1 MGQEFAMGLFLLW
14 GIFFYQGAFAD
25 PQSPAWW
32 EPETSDHVPLAPSS
46 VFSRAAP
53 ATPHAV
59 KVSCEPH
66 RLVVAVHRDLF
77 GVGRLVAPADLTL
90 GAASCVPVSFAAGTT
105 DVVLFEA
112 GLHQCGIEVQMTP
125 EMLIYRTS
133 LFHKPSPS
141 ANPIITRTN
150 AAEIPIECHYPRK
163 GNVSSLAIQPTW
175 APFRSTVSAEAR
187 LGFSLRLMNDDW
199 SGERL
204 SSRFQ
209 LGEILHLQARV
220 EAENHLPLR
229 LFVDSCVASPEAT
242 LGSTYAIVDS
252 NGCLV
257 DGRQEG
263 VSSAFLAPR
272 VSEETLRFT
281 VDAFRFAGDSRNML
295 YVICHLKVTRTDQT
309 PDVRNKACSF
319 DVASSTWL
327 PVEGPRSICS
337 CCEARNC
344 DRVPAEQTPSFLPR
358 PRAVEM
364 SWQRSLP
371 AELTAPQAH
380 LTLGPFFVF
389 DSLENSANFPA
400 DPAGAQKT
408 PVEDFMPAME
418 SKVDV
423 MRNPVPFKDPGRSA
437 NISEEQE
444 DNPELPL
451 DVYLRRGPVFISEAE
466 EGSGFPDLVEAA
478 RPEARKALELKAEVV
493 TMTLEGAVSRAENR
507 TTSRTG
513 ELTATTSRVAPKTGW
528 MPDFQVCAMVVL
540 IIEATVLLI
549 LLAIRLSPRHYGPPC
564 VSEHNDIQRF

>member
-1 MGQEFAMGLFLLW
+1 MGREFEMGLVLLW
-14 GIFFYQGAFAD
+14 GIFLGRGALAD
-25 PQSPAWW
+25 PQSSAWW
-32 EPETSDHVPLAPSS
+32 QPETWDRAPLPPSS
-46 VFSRAAP
+46 FSRAAP

-59 KVSCEPH
+59 QVSCEPH

-90 GAASCVPVSFAAGTT
+90 GAASCPPASFNAGT

-112 GLHQCGIEVQMTP
+112 GLHQCGIAVELTP
-125 EMLIYRTS
+125 ELLVYRTS

-141 ANPIITRTN
+141 ANSVITRTN
-150 AAEIPIECHYPRK
+150 AAEIPIECRYPRK
-163 GNVSSLAIQPTW
+163 GNVSSQAIKPTW

-209 LGEILHLQARV
+209 LGEILHLQAQV
-220 EAENHLPLR
+220 KAENHLPLR

-272 VSEETLRFT
+272 VSEGTLRFT
-281 VDAFRFAGDSRNML
+281 VDAFRFSGDSRNML
-295 YVICHLKVTRTDQT
+295 YVICHLKVTRADQM

-344 DRVPAEQTPSFLPR
+344 DRVPGEQPPSFRPR
-358 PRAVEM
+358 PRAVGM

-380 LTLGPFFVF
+380 LTLGPLYVF
-389 DSLENSANFPA
+389 DSPESVADFPG
-400 DPAGAQKT
+400 DPAGSRKMA
-408 PVEDFMPAME
+408 VEEFKE

-423 MRNPVPFKDPGRSA
+423 MRPSLPFKDPGRSA

-444 DNPELPL
+444 DNPEPPV
-451 DVYLRRGPVFISEAE
+451 DVYMRRGPIFISEAE

-493 TMTLEGAVSRAENR
+493 TMTLEGAISRAENR
-507 TTSRTG
+507 TASRAG
-513 ELTATTSRVAPKTGW
+513 ELTATASTAAPGKGW
-528 MPDFQVCAMVVL
+528 KPTFQFFAMVL
-540 IIEATVLLI
+540 IIVESTMLLI
-549 LLAIRLSPRHYGPPC
+549 LAAVHLSLRHHGRPRSSAQH
-564 VSEHNDIQRF
+564 DIQHF

>member
-14 GIFFYQGAFAD
+14 GVFFCQGAFAD

-32 EPETSDHVPLAPSS
+32 QPETSDSDPLPPSS
-46 VFSRAAP
+46 FFSRAAP

-77 GVGRLVAPADLTL
+77 GVGRLVAPTDLTL
-90 GAASCVPVSFAAGTT
+90 GAASCAPVSFAAGTT

-112 GLHQCGIEVQMTP
+112 GLHQCGITVQMTP

-163 GNVSSLAIQPTW
+163 GNVSSLAIRPTW

-295 YVICHLKVTRTDQT
+295 YVICHLKVTRADQT

-319 DVASSTWL
+319 DVGRLSWSALQRTL
-327 PVEGPRSICS
+327 RSM
-337 CCEARNC
+337 NN
-344 DRVPAEQTPSFLPR
+344 
-358 PRAVEM
+358 
-364 SWQRSLP
+364 
-371 AELTAPQAH
+371 H
-380 LTLGPFFVF
+380 
-389 DSLENSANFPA
+389 SLEGTR
-400 DPAGAQKT
+400 DAG
-408 PVEDFMPAME
+408 
-418 SKVDV
+418 
-423 MRNPVPFKDPGRSA
+423 
-437 NISEEQE
+437 
-444 DNPELPL
+444 
-451 DVYLRRGPVFISEAE
+451 
-466 EGSGFPDLVEAA
+466 
-478 RPEARKALELKAEVV
+478 
-493 TMTLEGAVSRAENR
+493 GAV
-507 TTSRTG
+507 G
-513 ELTATTSRVAPKTGW
+513 
-528 MPDFQVCAMVVL
+528 
-540 IIEATVLLI
+540 
-549 LLAIRLSPRHYGPPC
+549 
-564 VSEHNDIQRF
+564 